1 MKISYDQINEA
12 VLQALKEY
20 VIEEKRKRIDEL
32 GERGQID
39 FDSYSTVIQE
49 YINASKNLLGM
60 LGNGENNQGGTDII
74 DEIYQTL
81 MSYRINDS
89 EKYEYN
95 IDEYRSLYNIVRRLV
110 DKISFSVEDVKELE
124 QGLNEFK
131 ERRLSG
137 DF

>member
-39 FDSYSTVIQE
+39 FDSCLTVIQE

-60 LGNGENNQGGTDII
+60 LDSDENNQGGIDII
-74 DEIYQTL
+74 NDIYQTL

-95 IDEYRSLYNIVRRLV
+95 IDEYRSLYDMARRLSQ
-110 DKISFSVEDVKELE
+110 KISFSVEDANELE
-124 QGLNEFK
+124 QELIQFK
-131 ERRLSG
+131 ERRLRG

>member
-39 FDSYSTVIQE
+39 FDSCLTVIQE
-49 YINASKNLLGM
+49 YINASKNLLGI
-60 LGNGENNQGGTDII
+60 LGNDENNQGGIDII
-74 DEIYQTL
+74 NDIYQTL

-95 IDEYRSLYNIVRRLV
+95 IEEYRSLYNIVRRLS
-110 DKISFSVEDVKELE
+110 DKISFSVEDAKEME
-124 QGLNEFK
+124 QGLIEFK
-131 ERRLSG
+131 ERRFRG

>member
-20 VIEEKRKRIDEL
+20 VIEEKRKRIDER

-39 FDSYSTVIQE
+39 FDSCLTVIQE

-60 LGNGENNQGGTDII
+60 LDSDENNQGGIDII
-74 DEIYQTL
+74 DDIYQTL

-95 IDEYRSLYNIVRRLV
+95 IDEYRSLYDMATRLSH
-110 DKISFSVEDVKELE
+110 KISFSVEDANELE
-124 QGLNEFK
+124 QELIQFK
-131 ERRLSG
+131 ERRLRG
-137 DF
+137 YF

>member
-39 FDSYSTVIQE
+39 FDSSLTVIQE

-60 LGNGENNQGGTDII
+60 LDSDENNQGGIDII
-74 DEIYQTL
+74 NDIYQTL

-95 IDEYRSLYNIVRRLV
+95 IDEYRSLDNMVRRLSH
-110 DKISFSVEDVKELE
+110 KISFSVEDAKELE
-124 QGLNEFK
+124 QELIQFK
-131 ERRLSG
+131 ERRLRG
-137 DF
+137 YF